1 MSEIKNIDDE
11 LAEKLD
17 ELYSTVIDILAE
29 IMQDKTATS
38 TVRLQAA
45 QVLLKA
51 REEANKRNFFDN
63 LKL

>member
-38 TVRLQAA
+38 TVRMQAA

>member
-51 REEANKRNFFDN
+51 CEEANKRNF
-63 LKL
+63 LII